1 MNFFRIQIFS
11 LSRRV
16 EKIRGNTKS
25 ESLNRVQNE
34 TQTHNSRRQRPS
46 DGSLLCIRP
55 GVEASGI
62 LFARLLM
69 FEWLKWL
76 FQRYDELYDWPHSAG
91 HSTGALGRS
100 HSLAWPTSKRAS
112 ERFIKVISGSHFVIK
127 MDVERRGNHTR
138 FIFSQGRFPLVAQF
152 HQSAV

>member
-1 MNFFRIQIFS
+1 MAHCCVSAPEWKRLGFY
-11 LSRRV
+11 SRV
-16 EKIRGNTKS
+16 C
-25 ESLNRVQNE
+25 L
-34 TQTHNSRRQRPS
+34 
-46 DGSLLCIRP
+46 
-55 GVEASGI
+55 
-62 LFARLLM
+62 
-69 FEWLKWL
+69 WLKWL

-100 HSLAWPTSKRAS
+100 HSLAWPTSKQAS
-112 ERFIKVISGSHFVIK
+112 ERFIKVISGSHSVIK